1 MFKQVTI
8 VDYNTNNEVNEYIIS
23 KCNKYTSMLNSIVQD
38 GMWKLGEDKLN
49 I

>member
-8 VDYNTNNEVNEYIIS
+8 ADYNTNIEVNEYIIS
-23 KCNKYTSMLNSIVQD
+23 KCNKYTLRLNSIIQNVV
-38 GMWKLGEDKLN
+38 WKLGEDKLN

>member
-8 VDYNTNNEVNEYIIS
+8 ADYNTNIEVNEYIIS
-23 KCNKYTSMLNSIVQD
+23 KYTLRLNSIIQNVV
-38 GMWKLGEDKLN
+38 WKLGEDKLN